1 MKVII
6 QDNIFKVKLCTTPKS
21 IIDGMSKKM
30 FDDSFNGMLFLFPEI
45 KNQKFWMYNCII
57 PLDIIMINDNVITKI
72 HHNCPPC
79 IDENECLSYC
89 GEGDKVLEVL
99 GGTCK
104 SLNIK
109 KGDIVTLQSY

>member
-57 PLDIIMINDNVITKI
+57 PLDIIMIKDDVISKI
-72 HHNCPPC
+72 HHNCIPC
-79 IDENECLSYC
+79 ENEYECESYS
-89 GEGDKVLEVL
+89 GKGNKVLEVL

-104 SLNIK
+104 TLGISE
-109 KGDIVTLQSY
+109 GDIVKFSMF